1 MQARI
6 PLLLSCWLM
15 NRKRTMNNITL
26 AASVVL
32 VWMALTVLPWRL
44 GFKDLKAE
52 QRGLHQREC
61 RFCGATYRV
70 WQKLCFAVLSV
81 VFDMLHG
88 KNQRLRRLSS
98 VFLR

>member
-1 MQARI
+1 
-6 PLLLSCWLM
+6 M
-15 NRKRTMNNITL
+15 NRKRTMNIITI

-32 VWMALTVLPWRL
+32 VWMGLTVLP
-44 GFKDLKAE
+44 E